1 APSGG
6 GCFHIT
12 RVMWHALPVFY
23 KVEMG
28 VIHCGGKTRRA
39 TTGSERNGIQTEIR
53 HADPT
58 NQI

>member
-1 APSGG
+1 FLVAPSGG
-6 GCFHIT
+6 ACFHIT
-12 RVMWHALPVFY
+12 R
-23 KVEMG
+23 KVDMG
-28 VIHCGGKTRRA
+28 VIHCDDKTRRA